1 MRQPSDGCMPVYI
14 HVCMY
19 ICIYI
24 YIYIE
29 RERGREKERYTYC
42 TYIHVCMYH
51 TCIAMH
57 VHTDAWLNRHTYT
70 LKAAQDKLN
79 VKSNNRASDC
89 TAAWANCR

>member
-1 MRQPSDGCMPVYI
+1 
-14 HVCMY
+14 
-19 ICIYI
+19 
-24 YIYIE
+24 
-29 RERGREKERYTYC
+29 
-42 TYIHVCMYH
+42 MYH